1 MLKLVEEKLN
11 AKSINHVKITGDT
24 VDRKGKVD
32 TFQEDE
38 NVKVFLISLKAG
50 GTGLNLTAADYV
62 YIIDPWWNPA
72 VEQQAIDRTHRIG
85 QTKHIFAYKL
95 ICKDSIEEKMLQL
108 QEQKKSLVTELI
120 SGDQGWMKKLTRED
134 VMELLKA

>member
-1 MLKLVEEKLN
+1 
-11 AKSINHVKITGDT
+11 
-24 VDRKGKVD
+24 
-32 TFQEDE
+32 
-38 NVKVFLISLKAG
+38 VFLISLKAG

-85 QTKHIFAYKL
+85 QTKQIFAYKL

-134 VMELLKA
+134 VMELLNA